1 MVESTVTSRDCNFIQ
16 IKFGRN
22 TPHFSATIPLTTLQP
37 GSNVEAGVFD
47 ALKDLAAG
55 ASASRF

>member
-1 MVESTVTSRDCNFIQ
+1 VR
-16 IKFGRN
+16 FGRS

-37 GSNVEAGVFD
+37 DSNVETGVFD